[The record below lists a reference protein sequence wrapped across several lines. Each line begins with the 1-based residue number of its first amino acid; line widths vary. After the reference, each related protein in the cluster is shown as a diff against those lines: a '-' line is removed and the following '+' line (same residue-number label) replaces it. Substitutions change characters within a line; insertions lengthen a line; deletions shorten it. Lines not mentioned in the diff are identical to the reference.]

1 MLLSTRPGNC
11 VEQYSFNFFSRGKL
25 GAIVIQ
31 LELFQSKLVVCI
43 WSLNFYYSFSK
54 FKCMRVY
61 IYIYIYIE
69 EKQINHFGGNYFG
82 TIVIWNS
89 TSNFEI
95 HFKAS
100 NS

>member
-1 MLLSTRPGNC
+1 MYAC
-11 VEQYSFNFFSRGKL
+11 
-25 GAIVIQ
+25 
-31 LELFQSKLVVCI
+31 
-43 WSLNFYYSFSK
+43 
-54 FKCMRVY
+54 VY

>member
-1 MLLSTRPGNC
+1 M
-11 VEQYSFNFFSRGKL
+11 Y
-25 GAIVIQ
+25 A
-31 LELFQSKLVVCI
+31 CI
-43 WSLNFYYSFSK
+43 Y
-54 FKCMRVY
+54 VY
-61 IYIYIYIE
+61 IYIYIYIDIE
-69 EKQINHFGGNYFG
+69 EEQINHFGGNYFG